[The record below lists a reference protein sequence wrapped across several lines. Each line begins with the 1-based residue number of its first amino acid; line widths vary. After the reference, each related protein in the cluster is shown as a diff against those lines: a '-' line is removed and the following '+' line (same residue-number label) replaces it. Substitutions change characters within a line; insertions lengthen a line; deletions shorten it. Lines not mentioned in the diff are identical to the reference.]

1 MKHYLTYLFLIL
13 NYLPVLAQ
21 NSFEVNFYV
30 SKNIKPDSLS
40 FILDDGIDAF
50 KNVEAINNGDVLTIK
65 GKYYGKYA
73 TIKVNYPNK
82 AEKVHY
88 YQCLWVGDKTASVY
102 LDNAPE
108 DKFYSLSFKNLRN
121 CKSVAEEGEKSLD
134 TFSNKERDAYDK
146 FYLQNYKISRQNDSI
161 ANQLTQLHKTLIKKK
176 IQYLQGEVPNNYYS
190 LWLFRNDI
198 ANSPAFS
205 NDSLVYF
212 FKTFFSDSL
221 QSTFEGKQILD
232 TINSKL
238 IVKNYEAPNFIATD
252 YKKNTFSLKEL
263 NTQGKC
269 VLLIFWASWCKPCI
283 EEIPTLKKLRTKF
296 NNLPIEFISVS
307 KDENEQAYL
316 QAVEKYEIKW
326 ISILGN
332 DKILA
337 MYNCSTIPKIIFI
350 DSKGIIRYVKIG
362 NDGDIYSQ
370 LDKIFLKY
378 TSPK

>member
-1 MKHYLTYLFLIL
+1 M
-13 NYLPVLAQ
+13 PVLAQ

-146 FYLQNYKISRQNDSI
+146 FYLQYYKISRQNDSI

-212 FKTFFSDSL
+212 F
-221 QSTFEGKQILD
+221 
-232 TINSKL
+232 
-238 IVKNYEAPNFIATD
+238 
-252 YKKNTFSLKEL
+252 
-263 NTQGKC
+263 
-269 VLLIFWASWCKPCI
+269 
-283 EEIPTLKKLRTKF
+283 
-296 NNLPIEFISVS
+296 
-307 KDENEQAYL
+307 
-316 QAVEKYEIKW
+316 
-326 ISILGN
+326 
-332 DKILA
+332 
-337 MYNCSTIPKIIFI
+337 
-350 DSKGIIRYVKIG
+350 
-362 NDGDIYSQ
+362 
-370 LDKIFLKY
+370 
-378 TSPK
+378 